1 MTGST
6 LPPDAPSGPR
16 TTKRVSRLK
25 PKPSKSLDAA
35 KGDRNPYG
43 CAAGDY
49 LAAGWFAFPLLP
61 NEKHPPPAGITGRKN
76 PYPTTPQAAERVEAW
91 RTAQPEGNVG
101 LWLGPVSVGGV
112 RYDVLGIDVDDYA
125 DGGKIKTG
133 AVQLEKL
140 EAEHGPLPATWV
152 STSRGAANPSGIR
165 FFRVPTGLAW
175 AGKADKDIDIIQ
187 TGHRYAVVWPSRCDG
202 RRYSWYA
209 PDGQRCTEIPDPA
222 GLPELPEAWVDY
234 LTEGRRK
241 ASEAGGLDMDL
252 SIKELYLWAET
263 TLPDFAGEPCDTMQ
277 GRGIDHH
284 IRQIEEDAS
293 SHDKITNAHWALVCL
308 AAEGHCGLNTA
319 IAAVEAV
326 WINDTVK
333 ARGKRGVGESK
344 REIFRSWTN
353 AIRKLK
359 GQIDSG
365 RRTLID
371 ECGCCVLT
379 EQQARHF
386 AETMERQRVSN
397 SSALQDDPDLPP
409 SWAAIDLRAAMR
421 DAVNVVAT
429 VLHRSDGAALFYPGK
444 VHSVHGESESG
455 KSWLALCAAAECMGR
470 GQPVLYVDFED
481 SAASVAKRLLLLGV
495 EMDSLCNPEMF
506 RYINPEINPA
516 KGTTAD
522 KQAFVDT
529 VNGTYSLA
537 VIDGVTES
545 MTLYGLSGK
554 DSDDVATWHQQLP
567 KVLAR
572 HTGAA
577 VVCID
582 HVTKD
587 PTTRSRWAQGSQH
600 KMAALDGAAYVVEA
614 ESPLA
619 VGQAGRVSVRVAKD
633 RPGRVR
639 GLAGKWRKSDRTQH
653 VADLHL
659 DSTDTAKCEWRL
671 MVPEDAGSS
680 TDVDEVAPGK
690 GRPRRILCWHMEQ
703 ISRHLESLMQKEE
716 QASDAASVAKVRAQ
730 RTRNKIAEVMEGESE
745 RRGRGKQR
753 DYWREALQVLVDE
766 NFLEITEGQRRSHIH
781 NVVMPYR
788 ASEDPLSDKYS
799 GVSKETV
806 NRFRVPRL
814 GIDDPDESDDEM
826 GSES

>member
-25 PKPSKSLDAA
+25 RKPSKSLDAA

-43 CAAGDY
+43 RAAGDY
-49 LAAGWFAFPLLP
+49 LAAGWSSPLPVCRGKKEGGLP
-61 NEKHPPPAGITGRKN
+61 VGRTGRGSGYASVDEIDGWVAN
-76 PYPTTPQAAERVEAW
+76 R
-91 RTAQPEGNVG
+91 GNDNIC
-101 LWLGPVSVGGV
+101 LRMGPVTVDGELF
-112 RYDVLGIDVDDYA
+112 DIIGIDVDHYESKGKQKLGA
-125 DGGKIKTG
+125 DQL
-133 AVQLEKL
+133 AVL
-140 EAEHGPLPATWV
+140 EAERGPLPATWV
-152 STSRGAANPSGIR
+152 STNRPDNPSGIR
-165 FFRVPTGLAW
+165 YFLAPAGLQW
-175 AGKADKDIDIIQ
+175 KGKAAKDIDIISP
-187 TGHRYAVVWPSRCDG
+187 GYRYAVVWPSVHPEG
-202 RRYSWYA
+202 RQYFWLD
-209 PDGQRCTEIPDPA
+209 PEGQPHKGIPDPA
-222 GLPELPEAWVDY
+222 TATKLPDEWVDL
-234 LTEGRRK
+234 LTNGRTVDD
-241 ASEAGGLDMDL
+241 GQTIDMD
-252 SIKELYLWAET
+252 SSVDEIRRWAGEA
-263 TLPDFAGEPCDTMQ
+263 LPDFDGEPCDAM
-277 GRGIDHH
+277 RGKGIEYWC
-284 IRQIEEDAS
+284 RQIAEDAS
-293 SHDKITNAHWALVCL
+293 SHDKITGAHWALACL
-308 AAEGHCGLNTA
+308 AAEGHSGLG
-319 IAAVEAV
+319 AAAGEVEQF
-326 WINDTVK
+326 WTNDTVK
-333 ARGKRGVGESK
+333 ARGKRGLGESN
-344 REIFRSWTN
+344 REVFRSGIN
-353 AIRKLK
+353 ALRKLK

-365 RRTLID
+365 ERQLIG
-371 ECGCCVLT
+371 ECGCYVLT
-379 EQQARHF
+379 EERALHF
-386 AETMERQRVSN
+386 AETMERQRKSN
-397 SSALQDDPDLPP
+397 SSALQDDPDVPP

-429 VLHRSDGAALFYPGK
+429 VLRRSDGAALFYPGK

-455 KSWLALCAAAECMGR
+455 KSWLALCAAAECIGR
-470 GQPVLYVDFED
+470 GEPVLYVDFED

-495 EMDSLCNPEMF
+495 EMDSLCNPDMF
-506 RYINPEINPA
+506 RYINPEINPN

-529 VNGTYSLA
+529 VNGKYSLA

-690 GRPRRILCWHMEQ
+690 GKPRRILCWHMEQ

-716 QASDAASVAKVRAQ
+716 QASDAASVAKIRAQ

-745 RRGRGKQR
+745 RRGKGKQR